1 MAYQSQM
8 ILIVIS
14 IVIIAFY
21 LFWLNRTK
29 KKERPATFVEG
40 NNSSSKLEDDYDFL
54 LDTFK
59 EQKSNIS
66 EFELFGTKA
75 AIAWNDGDREV
86 FIICIRAFRMQEPIT
101 NKWDHFEFDIK
112 EKKWS
117 YGPPKGAETRI
128 REELTNL
135 DLI

>member
-8 ILIVIS
+8 ILIAIF
-14 IVIIAFY
+14 IVIIVVY

-29 KKERPATFVEG
+29 KKERPDTFVER
-40 NNSSSKLEDDYDFL
+40 NNTSSKPEDDYDIL
-54 LDTFK
+54 LDTFQ
-59 EQKSNIS
+59 ELKSNVS

-86 FIICIRAFRMQEPIT
+86 FIICITAFSMQEPIT

-112 EKKWS
+112 EKNWS

-128 REELTNL
+128 LEELTNL
-135 DLI
+135 GLI